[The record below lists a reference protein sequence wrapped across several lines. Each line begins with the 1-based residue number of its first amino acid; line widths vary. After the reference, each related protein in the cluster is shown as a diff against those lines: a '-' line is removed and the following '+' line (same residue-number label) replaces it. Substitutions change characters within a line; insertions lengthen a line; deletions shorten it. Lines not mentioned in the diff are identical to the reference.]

1 MSRRDKRMLIHST
14 CLNLVKT
21 LILKLRVFIG
31 DENMNQ
37 TIFYG
42 EFDLGSGRT
51 LAVCLIHASRAQ
63 EADGSLRADV
73 CGMSGG
79 WVSITWVTC
88 LEAWDDSGETV
99 LMTDQLCV

>member
-1 MSRRDKRMLIHST
+1 MLKHST

-37 TIFYG
+37 TILYG

-51 LAVCLIHASRAQ
+51 LAVCLIHASGAQ
-63 EADGSLRADV
+63 EADGRLRADV

-79 WVSITWVTC
+79 GVSMAWVTC
-88 LEAWDDSGETV
+88 REAWDNSGEGV
-99 LMTDQLCV
+99 LIAAKMSVRE